1 MIAFTLVE
9 YSKMDESFLFLYHY
23 ISRSYI
29 FVSAIYSLFFMT
41 FTMKQRIIQMPTSK
55 LCQNKW
61 ASVSVFGR
69 FITVNSAVLYWILY
83 ITPDLPTR
91 YRRYLGVLDSWRQP
105 KLYDGLTLFH
115 FYVKRIHLVLIFR
128 WMKWKYNSK
137 WR

>member
-1 MIAFTLVE
+1 M
-9 YSKMDESFLFLYHY
+9 
-23 ISRSYI
+23 
-29 FVSAIYSLFFMT
+29 
-41 FTMKQRIIQMPTSK
+41 
-55 LCQNKW
+55 
-61 ASVSVFGR
+61 SVFGR
-69 FITVNSAVLYWILY
+69 FITVNSAVFYWILY

-137 WR
+137 WRYHFKYRNLLAVLEPHSIRLLQHPVHKIKHHLVWQHIWYKAATKLIFTQKQKHTTHNIFH